1 MSAVRQATLCNRNRY
16 RTKQE
21 SIMNKLYAWLFAL
34 LTVTCAGTAIAAED
48 VLLGPGDV
56 MKVSVF
62 GNPDLGLETKISE
75 TGTVSFP
82 LLGDVSVAGLTPSAA
97 EKKLAGLLQSGGYLR
112 KAEVTIAVSVAQS
125 QQLSVLGYVNRPG
138 RYAIDGKR
146 MLTDVLA
153 LAGGVNADGGD
164 TATLIRTRDGKTN
177 KEVIDLLDMVR
188 SADFK
193 HNAQLQG
200 GDVIYV
206 ERAPKFYIYGEVQRP
221 GAYRLDR
228 NMTVVQAL
236 SSGGGLTPR
245 GTERGLRIKRRDAD
259 GKLQVLN
266 AKHDD
271 VLQADDVVY
280 VQESLF

>member
-1 MSAVRQATLCNRNRY
+1 MSAVREATLCNRNRY

-34 LTVTCAGTAIAAED
+34 LTVTCAGIAIAAED

-62 GNPDLGLETKISE
+62 GNPDLGLETKISD

-138 RYAIDGKR
+138 RYTIDGKR

-206 ERAPKFYIYGEVQRP
+206 ERALKFYIYGEVQRP